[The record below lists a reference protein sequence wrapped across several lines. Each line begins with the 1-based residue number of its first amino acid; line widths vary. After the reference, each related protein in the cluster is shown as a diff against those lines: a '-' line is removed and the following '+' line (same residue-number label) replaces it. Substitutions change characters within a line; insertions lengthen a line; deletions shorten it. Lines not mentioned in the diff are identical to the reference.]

1 MTIPKLPIYLDYA
14 ATTPVDERVADVMQR
29 YLTVDQLFAN
39 PASRSHMLGWQAEQV
54 VEQARRQVADAIGAD
69 PREIVWTSGATEANN
84 LALIGYLRANRER
97 GMHMVTS
104 TIEHKAIV
112 DTAHALEKE
121 GFEVTW
127 LTPGSDG
134 CIQPEQLHE
143 AMRDDTVL
151 VSLMA
156 VNNELGS
163 IHDIAAL
170 AAVAHEF
177 GAVFHTDA
185 AQAVGRI
192 PLDVVAQQVDLMSL
206 SAHKT
211 YGPKGVGALYV
222 KRHPDIRV
230 EALIHGGGHER
241 GMRSGTLPTHQIA
254 GMGEAFAL
262 MQQQYDDDNAHITRL
277 QQRFLRG
284 LEGVEGVLSN
294 TPLGRID
301 KNRIDKSSI
310 EKSSTDDNS
319 TEQRAVPNILNLAF
333 EGVDGESLL
342 MALRD
347 VAVSTGSACNSASVD
362 PSYVLLGIGTPR
374 SLALSSLRFSF
385 GRFTTEADIDHA
397 LTLIRHAVSGLRT
410 PPR

>member
-1 MTIPKLPIYLDYA
+1 MTSTTSPSLPIYLDYA
-14 ATTPVDERVADVMQR
+14 ATTPVDARVATVMQR

-54 VEQARRQVADAIGAD
+54 VEQARRQVADTIGAD

-84 LALIGYLRANRER
+84 LALIGFMRANRER
-97 GMHMVTS
+97 GMHLVTS
-104 TIEHKAIV
+104 KIEHKAIV
-112 DTAHALEKE
+112 DTAKALESE

-127 LTPGSDG
+127 LTPDKDG
-134 CIQPEQLHE
+134 RISPEQLHG
-143 AMRDDTVL
+143 AMRDDTAL

-163 IHDIAAL
+163 IHDLAAL
-170 AAVAHEF
+170 AEVAHQF
-177 GAVFHTDA
+177 GAAFHTDA
-185 AQAVGRI
+185 AQAVGRV
-192 PLDVVAQQVDLMSL
+192 PLDVAAQQIDLMSL
-206 SAHKT
+206 SGHKT

-254 GMGEAFAL
+254 GMGEAFLL
-262 MQQQYDDDNAHITRL
+262 MQQQHQTDQAHITHLRK
-277 QQRFLRG
+277 RFLQG
-284 LEGVEGVLSN
+284 LED
-294 TPLGRID
+294 ID
-301 KNRIDKSSI
+301 GII
-310 EKSSTDDNS
+310 ANS
-319 TEQRAVPNILNLAF
+319 PVTHAVPNILNIAF

-347 VAVSTGSACNSASVD
+347 IAVSTGSACNSASVD

-374 SLALSSLRFSF
+374 ALALSSLRFSF
-385 GRFTTEADIDHA
+385 GRFTQDADIDHA
-397 LTLIRHAVSGLRT
+397 LSLIRHAVSGLRS
-410 PPR
+410 PAR

>member
-1 MTIPKLPIYLDYA
+1 MTTPTLPIYLDYA
-14 ATTPVDERVADVMQR
+14 STAPVDVRVVEVMQR

-84 LALIGYLRANRER
+84 LALTGFMRANRER
-97 GMHMVTS
+97 GMHLATS
-104 TIEHKAIV
+104 TIEHKAVV
-112 DTAHALEKE
+112 DTAAALEKE

-127 LTPGSDG
+127 LTPGRDG
-134 CIQPEQLHE
+134 CIQPEQLRA
-143 AMRDDTVL
+143 AMRDDTTL

-163 IHDIAAL
+163 INDIAAL
-170 AAVAHEF
+170 AGVAHEF
-177 GAVFHTDA
+177 GAAFHTDA
-185 AQAVGRI
+185 AQATGRI
-192 PLDVVAQQVDLMSL
+192 SLDVVAQQIDLMSL
-206 SAHKT
+206 SGHKT

-222 KRHPDIRV
+222 KRHPDIRI

-254 GMGEAFAL
+254 GMGEALAL
-262 MQQQYDDDNAHITRL
+262 MQQQFDDDNAHIRRL
-277 QQRFLRG
+277 QQRFLAG
-284 LEGVEGVLSN
+284 LQGVEGIFAN
-294 TPLGRID
+294 TPLD
-301 KNRIDKSSI
+301 S
-310 EKSSTDDNS
+310 
-319 TEQRAVPNILNLAF
+319 AVPNILNLAF

-397 LTLIRHAVSGLRT
+397 LTLIRHAVSSLRA

>member
-1 MTIPKLPIYLDYA
+1 MTATPSLPIYLDYA
-14 ATTPVDERVADVMQR
+14 ATTPVDERVAEVMTR

-54 VEQARRQVADAIGAD
+54 VEQARCQVADLIHAD

-84 LALIGYLRANRER
+84 LALIGFMRANRQR
-97 GMHMVTS
+97 GMHLVTS
-104 TIEHKAIV
+104 SIEHKAVV
-112 DTAHALEKE
+112 DTARALESE

-127 LTPGSDG
+127 LKPQRDG
-134 CIQPEQLHE
+134 RITPEQLRE
-143 AMRDDTVL
+143 VMRDDTAL

-163 IHDIAAL
+163 INDIAAL
-170 AAVAHEF
+170 AAVAHDF
-177 GAVFHTDA
+177 GAAFHTDA

-192 PLDVVAQQVDLMSL
+192 PLDVVEQHIDLMSL
-206 SAHKT
+206 SAHKA

-254 GMGEAFAL
+254 GMGEAFTV
-262 MQQQYDDDNAHITRL
+262 MQQQQAQDQAHVAALREQLLNGLSTLDGVIPNSP
-277 QQRFLRG
+277 QQHG
-284 LEGVEGVLSN
+284 
-294 TPLGRID
+294 
-301 KNRIDKSSI
+301 
-310 EKSSTDDNS
+310 
-319 TEQRAVPNILNLAF
+319 VPNILNLAF
-333 EGVDGESLL
+333 EGVDGEALL

-362 PSYVLLGIGTPR
+362 PSYVLLDIGTPR
-374 SLALSSLRFSF
+374 RLALSSLRLSF
-385 GRFTTEADIDHA
+385 GRFTQPADIDYA
-397 LTLIRHAVSGLRT
+397 LTLLHHAVNGLRASARQT
-410 PPR
+410 TAPGR

>member
-1 MTIPKLPIYLDYA
+1 MTTPSLPIYLDYA
-14 ATTPVDERVADVMQR
+14 ATTPVDVRAAEVMQR

-54 VEQARRQVADAIGAD
+54 IEQARRQVADVIGAD
-69 PREIVWTSGATEANN
+69 PREIVWTSGATEADN
-84 LALIGYLRANRER
+84 LALMGFMRANRER

-121 GFEVTW
+121 GFDVTW
-127 LTPGSDG
+127 LTPGRDG
-134 CIQPEQLHE
+134 CIQPEQLRT

-156 VNNELGS
+156 VHNELGS
-163 IHDIAAL
+163 INDIAAL
-170 AAVAHEF
+170 AEVAHAF
-177 GAVFHTDA
+177 GAAFHTDA

-192 PLDVVAQQVDLMSL
+192 PLDVVAQQIDLMSL
-206 SAHKT
+206 SAHKA

-254 GMGEAFAL
+254 GMGEAFAV
-262 MQQQYDDDNAHITRL
+262 MQQEHETDNAHIKQL
-277 QQRFLRG
+277 QQRFLQG
-284 LEGVEGVLSN
+284 LEGVEGIFAN
-294 TPLGRID
+294 TPLDRD
-301 KNRIDKSSI
+301 FKRV
-310 EKSSTDDNS
+310 
-319 TEQRAVPNILNLAF
+319 VPNILNLAF

-347 VAVSTGSACNSASVD
+347 VALSTGSACNSASVE
-362 PSYVLLGIGTPR
+362 PSYVLKAIGLPR
-374 SLALSSLRFSF
+374 ALALSSLRFSF
-385 GRFTTEADIDHA
+385 GRFTTEADIDTALSALRHA
-397 LTLIRHAVSGLRT
+397 LTGLR
-410 PPR
+410 RQAI

>member
-1 MTIPKLPIYLDYA
+1 MTTPSLPIYLDYA
-14 ATTPVDERVADVMQR
+14 ATTPVDARVAEVMQR

-54 VEQARRQVADAIGAD
+54 IEQARRQVADAIGAD
-69 PREIVWTSGATEANN
+69 PREIVWTSGATEADN
-84 LALIGYLRANRER
+84 LALIGYMRANRDR
-97 GMHMVTS
+97 GMHLVTS

-112 DTAHALEKE
+112 DTARALEKE

-127 LTPGSDG
+127 LTPGRDG
-134 CIQPEQLHE
+134 CIQPEQLRA
-143 AMRDDTVL
+143 AMRDDTAL

-156 VNNELGS
+156 VHNELGS
-163 IHDIAAL
+163 INDIAAL
-170 AAVAHEF
+170 AEVAHGF
-177 GAVFHTDA
+177 GAAFHTDA

-192 PLDVVAQQVDLMSL
+192 PLDVVAQQIDLMSL

-222 KRHPDIRV
+222 KRHPDIRI

-262 MQQQYDDDNAHITRL
+262 MQQQHDEDNAHIGQL
-277 QQRFLRG
+277 QQRFLDG
-284 LEGVEGVLSN
+284 LEGVDGVFSN
-294 TPLGRID
+294 TPLDRD
-301 KNRIDKSSI
+301 RKY
-310 EKSSTDDNS
+310 
-319 TEQRAVPNILNLAF
+319 AVPNILNLAF
-333 EGVDGESLL
+333 EGIDGESLL

-397 LTLIRHAVSGLRT
+397 LTLIRHAVSGLRI
-410 PPR
+410 PPRKAAD

>member
-1 MTIPKLPIYLDYA
+1 MTTPSLPIYLDYA
-14 ATTPVDERVADVMQR
+14 ATAPADARVVEVMQR

-54 VEQARRQVADAIGAD
+54 VEQARRQVADTIGAD
-69 PREIVWTSGATEANN
+69 PREIVWTSGATEADN
-84 LALIGYLRANRER
+84 LALIGFMRANRER
-97 GMHMVTS
+97 GLHLVTS

-134 CIQPEQLHE
+134 CIQPEQLRA
-143 AMRDDTVL
+143 AMRDDTAL

-163 IHDIAAL
+163 INDIAGL

-177 GAVFHTDA
+177 GAAFHTDA

-192 PLDVVAQQVDLMSL
+192 PLDVVAQEIDLMSL
-206 SAHKT
+206 SGHKT

-222 KRHPDIRV
+222 RRHPDIRV

-254 GMGEAFAL
+254 GMGEAFAV
-262 MQQQYDDDNAHITRL
+262 MQQQYDDDNAHIKRL
-277 QQRFLRG
+277 QARFLRG
-284 LEGVEGVLSN
+284 LEDVEDVFAN
-294 TPLGRID
+294 TPLGGP
-301 KNRIDKSSI
+301 
-310 EKSSTDDNS
+310 TA
-319 TEQRAVPNILNLAF
+319 RAVPHILNLSF
-333 EGVDGESLL
+333 KGVEGESLL

-385 GRFTTEADIDHA
+385 GRFTTDAEIDYA
-397 LTLIRHAVSGLRT
+397 LTLIRQAVSSLRT
-410 PPR
+410 S

>member
-1 MTIPKLPIYLDYA
+1 MTTTTTPSLPIYLDYA
-14 ATTPVDERVADVMQR
+14 ATTPVDARVAEVMQR
-29 YLTVDQLFAN
+29 YLTADQLFAN

-54 VEQARRQVADAIGAD
+54 VEQARRQVADTIGAD
-69 PREIVWTSGATEANN
+69 PREIVWTSGATEADN

-97 GMHMVTS
+97 GMHLVTS

-112 DTAHALEKE
+112 DTAVALERE
-121 GFEVTW
+121 GFDVTW
-127 LTPGSDG
+127 LTPAHDG
-134 CIQPEQLHE
+134 TISPEMLRA
-143 AMRDDTVL
+143 AMRDDTAL

-163 IHDIAAL
+163 INDIAAL
-170 AAVAHEF
+170 AEVAHEF

-192 PLDVVAQQVDLMSL
+192 PLDVVAQKIDLMSL
-206 SAHKT
+206 SGHKT

-222 KRHPDIRV
+222 KRHPDIRL

-254 GMGEAFAL
+254 GMGEAFLL
-262 MQQQYDDDNAHITRL
+262 MQKEHADDQAHITHL
-277 QQRFLRG
+277 QQRFSQG
-284 LEGVEGVLSN
+284 LETLDGVVAN
-294 TPLGRID
+294 TPLD
-301 KNRIDKSSI
+301 
-310 EKSSTDDNS
+310 
-319 TEQRAVPNILNLAF
+319 RAVPNILNLAF
-333 EGVDGESLL
+333 EGIDSESLL

-362 PSYVLLGIGTPR
+362 PSYVLLGVGVPR
-374 SLALSSLRFSF
+374 TLALSSLRFSF
-385 GRFTTEADIDHA
+385 GRFTTQDDIDHA

-410 PPR
+410 LPR

>member
-1 MTIPKLPIYLDYA
+1 MTSPSSLPIYLDYA
-14 ATTPVDERVADVMQR
+14 ATTPVDTRVADVMQR

-54 VEQARRQVADAIGAD
+54 VEQARRQVADTVGAD
-69 PREIVWTSGATEANN
+69 PREMVWTSGATEANN
-84 LALIGYLRANRER
+84 LALIGYMRANRER
-97 GMHMVTS
+97 GMHLVTS

-112 DTAHALEKE
+112 DTAHALESE

-127 LTPGSDG
+127 LTPGRDG
-134 CIQPEQLHE
+134 RTSPEQLRA
-143 AMRDDTVL
+143 AMRDDTAL

-163 IHDIAAL
+163 INDIAAL
-170 AAVAHEF
+170 ADVAHEF

-192 PLDVVAQQVDLMSL
+192 PLDVVAQQIDLMSL
-206 SAHKT
+206 SGHKT

-222 KRHPDIRV
+222 KRHPDIRI

-262 MQQQYDDDNAHITRL
+262 MQHQQQEDQAHIAQLRE
-277 QQRFLRG
+277 RFLKG
-284 LEGVEGVLSN
+284 LEDVDGVFANS
-294 TPLGRID
+294 PLE
-301 KNRIDKSSI
+301 NV
-310 EKSSTDDNS
+310 
-319 TEQRAVPNILNLAF
+319 VPNILNLAF
-333 EGVDGESLL
+333 QGVDGESLL

-374 SLALSSLRFSF
+374 ALALSSLRFSF
-385 GRFTTEADIDHA
+385 GRFTTDADIDYA
-397 LTLIRHAVSGLRT
+397 LTLLRHALCGLRST
-410 PPR
+410 R